1 MKAIN
6 PNPQEELMGN
16 SNETRII
23 KRYQNRKLYDTSSS
37 KYVTLNRLLDLVL
50 SGIDFMVL
58 DNKTKNDIT
67 SNILAKALFEY
78 QSRNNKLPSVLD
90 LRRAI
95 NNDLVGPIETV
106 NVTATTV
113 VEPNEVN
120 TVVPAEVLATGN
132 TNTVL

>member
-1 MKAIN
+1 
-6 PNPQEELMGN
+6 MGN